1 MQLLG
6 TAYASLVLEVS
17 LDDSVF
23 ILEPKVFKSNS
34 LYFLTLT
41 YFYLPELGGNTDALD
56 IVYIN
61 EMRKVPSM

>member
-34 LYFLTLT
+34 TFLKATST
-41 YFYLPELGGNTDALD
+41 F
-56 IVYIN
+56 
-61 EMRKVPSM
+61 